1 MSRTET
7 RRTTCTRKLRQ
18 SIALAREC
26 SRDSWQEPRRH
37 RDLYRQISREA
48 MEDARYWRDEIRK
61 LDNQEP
67 DR

>member
-1 MSRTET
+1 MI
-7 RRTTCTRKLRQ
+7 TTTGHRSLCERKLTQ
-18 SIALAREC
+18 CVKLAREAR
-26 SRDSWQEPRRH
+26 RDSWQQPRRH

-48 MEDARYWRDEIRK
+48 LDDARYWRDEIRK